1 MAESTIDRTEEGRL
15 SGRLPAALENLLAP
29 ISVATFLAEYWEKQ
43 PLLIQRNQPNYY
55 SDILTLEDV
64 DHVLANSS
72 LNEHELR
79 LVADGEETTL
89 DQLLRGTVE
98 GRINGVE
105 ALFDRYRTGATV
117 NMMFLNERWPPLARV
132 CRMLATELSAGIH
145 ANVYLTPPG
154 TRGLTPHHDT
164 HDVFVLHLYGTK
176 HWSYYPT
183 QTRLPLNDQQFVMP
197 PEGPGEPIQEFELQP
212 GDLAYLPRGTVHAAR
227 ANEAAS
233 LHLTIGINP
242 MVWAG
247 VVRAAMEKVFA
258 ADTRFRESVPVGF
271 VTSEDVREASAE
283 WLRELLGIAA
293 SAAPATEA
301 IDQAASRML
310 QRRHPTLAG
319 HLLDLQRLPSVG
331 LRTRLRRRPD
341 LQYRLT
347 RDEEQIHIE
356 FHGKVIDLPEYVE
369 DEFAFIAKVNDFV
382 GDEIPGQLDDE
393 GRLVLIRQL
402 LREGFLTSA

>member
-1 MAESTIDRTEEGRL
+1 MTNRTEESRPV
-15 SGRLPAALENLLAP
+15 GRLPAALDHLLAP
-29 ISVATFLAEYWEKQ
+29 VTVATFVSEYWEKQ
-43 PLLIQRNQPNYY
+43 PLLIQRNQPEYY
-55 SDILTLEDV
+55 KEILTLEDV

-72 LNEHELR
+72 LNDHELR

-89 DQLLRGTVE
+89 NELLPGTVE

-105 ALFDRYRTGATV
+105 ALFDRYRSGATV
-117 NMMFLNERWPPLARV
+117 NLMFLNERWPPLSRL
-132 CRMLATELSAGIH
+132 CRTLASELSAGIH

-164 HDVFVLHLYGTK
+164 HDVLVLHLFGTK
-176 HWSYYPT
+176 HWTYYPT
-183 QTRLPLNDQQFVMP
+183 QTRLPLTSQHYVMP
-197 PEGPGEPIQEFELQP
+197 AEGAGEPIQEFELRP

-242 MVWAG
+242 MVWAT
-247 VVRAAMEKVFA
+247 VVRSAMEQVFA
-258 ADTRFRESVPVGF
+258 RDTRFRESVPIGF
-271 VTSEDVREASAE
+271 VTSEEVREASAT
-283 WLRELLGIAA
+283 WLRELFGIAA
-293 SAAPATEA
+293 AGAHAAEA

-310 QRRHPTLAG
+310 QRRHPTLGG

-331 LRTRLRRRPD
+331 LTTRLRRRPD

-347 RDEEQIHIE
+347 SDDEQIHIE

-382 GDEIPGQLDDE
+382 GAEIPGQLDDE